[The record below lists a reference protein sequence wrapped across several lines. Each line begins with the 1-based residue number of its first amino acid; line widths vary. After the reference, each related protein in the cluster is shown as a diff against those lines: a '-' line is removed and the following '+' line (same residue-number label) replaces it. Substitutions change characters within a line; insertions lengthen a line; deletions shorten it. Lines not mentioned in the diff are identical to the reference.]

1 MEYKV
6 EIGGV
11 TYYMS
16 ALFSIS
22 ITRPL
27 FEKLSVGNTCAAEL
41 KVSFYPSGEVARMA
55 KIIPYARKASDDDW
69 SQLGVFYTD
78 TRAKDGKKLELTAYD
93 AMLKAEQTYLQSD
106 DVGEWPRTMA
116 TVVSEI
122 CARMG
127 VTLDSRTALKSY
139 TVDYPNDLTMREVL
153 GYIAAAHGGNWI
165 ITAEGKLLLVPLFSS
180 MPEETFF
187 LVDEDGDRITFGG
200 DRIIL

>member
-6 EIGGV
+6 EIDGV
-11 TYYMS
+11 TYYKS
-16 ALFSIS
+16 ALFSVS

-41 KVSFYPSGEVARMA
+41 KVSFIPSGDVARMA
-55 KIIPYARKASDDDW
+55 KIVPYARKTSDDEW

-78 TRAKDGKKLELTAYD
+78 ARAKNGIKLELTAYD

-127 VTLDSRTALKSY
+127 VELDGRTALKSY